1 LDLTTV
7 SPPELGPGDV
17 LVAVPAAAF
26 TPGEL
31 DVSAAADAINA
42 EERGLV
48 HGELVLRQT
57 DTCPLRVTYGNR

>member
-1 LDLTTV
+1 M
-7 SPPELGPGDV
+7 